1 MTRTRRTMELDAL
14 HTHLTRFA
22 HARYGASCGIRG
34 LGGFSGSH
42 GGLTFGFE
50 VWDEAGARRV
60 DSLVIRLSPPGVRR
74 SGNTDVLRQVPLLK
88 TLKAHGFPVP
98 AIRHAGADD
107 EFFPTAYVMF
117 ERLPGRAFIV
127 WEPDPAF
134 DRAPAAVANLWRQA
148 VRQIA
153 RVHQFDWRRHLPD
166 WEQPKPIEDEAAR
179 WDPILAKAAEPAW
192 IALGEEVRELLLA
205 QRPPPSPVG
214 LMHGDCQPGNIL
226 FDAQGDV
233 VALLDWELSGVGA
246 QFFDLGWL
254 VMIGDRAGWHP
265 DWAPH
270 NPLSPEEMIA
280 EYTALTGRDCA
291 GLAWYRALAGYRMA
305 VVTGLFTRLH
315 REGKRPDPAW
325 EKMAL
330 GLPAMFGRAKELL
343 LSQPGPD

>member
-1 MTRTRRTMELDAL
+1 MELDAL
-14 HTHLTRFA
+14 QAHLTRFA
-22 HARYGASCGIRG
+22 RARYGTHCAIRG
-34 LGGFSGSH
+34 LSGFSGSH

-50 VWDEAGARRV
+50 IRDESTGQRV
-60 DSLVIRLSPPGVRR
+60 ESLVIRLSPPGVRR

-117 ERLPGRAFIV
+117 ERVPGRAFIV
-127 WEPDPAF
+127 WEPDPGF

-148 VRQIA
+148 VRQVA
-153 RVHQFDWRRHLPD
+153 RVHQFDWQRHLPD
-166 WEQPKPIEDEAAR
+166 WERPKPIEEEVAR
-179 WDPILAKAAEPAW
+179 WDPILAKAAEPGW
-192 IALGEEVRELLLA
+192 IELGEEVRELLLA
-205 QRPPPSPVG
+205 QPPPPSPVG

-246 QFFDLGWL
+246 QLFDLGWL

-265 DWAPH
+265 DWAPL

-315 REGKRPDPAW
+315 REGKRADAAW

-330 GLPAMFGRAKELL
+330 GLPAMYGGAKELL
-343 LSQPGPD
+343 LG